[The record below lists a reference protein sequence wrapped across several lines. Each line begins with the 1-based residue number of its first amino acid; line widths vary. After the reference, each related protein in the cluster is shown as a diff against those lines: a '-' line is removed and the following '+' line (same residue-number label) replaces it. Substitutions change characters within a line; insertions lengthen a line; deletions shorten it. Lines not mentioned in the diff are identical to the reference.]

1 VTVTASVSSSPI
13 AASVSG
19 SSIAASVPASAPV
32 AASVAGGVGP
42 QGPIGPTGPAGS
54 NTLANLTDVQIDAA
68 ASGDVLRYADGKW
81 RDYPELNLTL
91 DGENF

>member
-1 VTVTASVSSSPI
+1 VSVTASVSSSPI

-42 QGPIGPTGPAGS
+42 QGPIGPVGPAGS
-54 NTLANLTDVQIDAA
+54 NTLAALTDVQIDAA
-68 ASGDVLRYADGKW
+68 AAGDVLRYAEGKW
-81 RDYPELNLTL
+81 RDYPESSVEI
-91 DGENF
+91 DGQNF